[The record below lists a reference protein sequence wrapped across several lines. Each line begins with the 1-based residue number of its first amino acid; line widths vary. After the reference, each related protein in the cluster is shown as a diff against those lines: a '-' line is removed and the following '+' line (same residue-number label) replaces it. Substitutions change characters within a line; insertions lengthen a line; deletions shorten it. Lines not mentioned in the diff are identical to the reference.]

1 MVSDLLAFA
10 RSGWAAVQ
18 ERLFFV
24 PPFPDRLDSLALFS
38 LLLVVG
44 LLIGEWMR
52 ARFGWPKVIGPSIS
66 RSGTCGPHAPTCR
79 CGWRRAPSLALKG
92 FNRCWK

>member
-10 RSGWAAVQ
+10 RSGWEAVQ

-52 ARFGWPKVIGPSIS
+52 ARFGWPKVIGYVLSTAIQ
-66 RSGTCGPHAPTCR
+66 
-79 CGWRRAPSLALKG
+79 
-92 FNRCWK
+92 N